1 MAKFGDLP
9 VETLS
14 HAVSLL
20 APPFYSDINLPSSD
34 LQPES
39 ESSEPEAGPST
50 SSASRYYP
58 SLDPPPFSG
67 STIAYQISQVS
78 KTCHVLLEA
87 SRPWLWESVDVQ
99 GGRGWLAIVNAL
111 TEEVVEDE
119 NGEGVKEDQRVSVPP
134 TPVALQES
142 TVPSSDSGL
151 GLSGTPPHAAIHSFP
166 VLSPTWTTPLTSSNL
181 IEGLPNPPTTKSI
194 LTSPSPIIP
203 QSKLRG
209 RSRSPRR
216 TIGFV
221 DQGIS
226 SVLEKRSPQPSP
238 TPIGLQRPPGL
249 AWPRRPSFTAGRRT
263 SLSNVNNRE
272 EDDEEEIEEHVKPQE
287 VLGKRSI
294 GFESSASGEAQR
306 AADRI
311 RILTPPK
318 PEPPGLPPAEEEH
331 WLNCNPELLPPPGPY
346 IRHLSFV
353 NFRTIGS
360 RRTQDEAV
368 RGRFVTGGR
377 LEGVLKVSRAYDL
390 IIS

>member
-1 MAKFGDLP
+1 MAPFRDLP

-20 APPFYSDINLPSSD
+20 APPFYADIKEEREREESD
-34 LQPES
+34 
-39 ESSEPEAGPST
+39 EPLSP
-50 SSASRYYP
+50 YYHRC
-58 SLDPPPFSG
+58 LDPPPFAG
-67 STIAYQISQVS
+67 AAITGQISQIA

-111 TEEVVEDE
+111 TEEVIDE
-119 NGEGVKEDQRVSVPP
+119 SEEADKPESAFITPSTSANVSALSTQTP
-134 TPVALQES
+134 TSRKDPFCATADVAEPLHP
-142 TVPSSDSGL
+142 TF
-151 GLSGTPPHAAIHSFP
+151 LSASPQTSFP
-166 VLSPTWTTPLTSSNL
+166 ILSPTWTSPLAPL
-181 IEGLPNPPTTKSI
+181 KVEGLPFHGVTTKSI
-194 LTSPSPIIP
+194 LTSPSPIILP
-203 QSKLRG
+203 SRLRG

-216 TIGFV
+216 SIGFA
-221 DQGIS
+221 DEGIQS
-226 SVLEKRSPQPSP
+226 ILARSVSN
-238 TPIGLQRPPGL
+238 PIGLQRPPGL

-272 EDDEEEIEEHVKPQE
+272 EDGMDHEDIGSYSEEPSFAN
-287 VLGKRSI
+287 GMDM
-294 GFESSASGEAQR
+294 ESEREGVSGS
-306 AADRI
+306 I
-311 RILTPPK
+311 RILTPPR

-360 RRTQDEAV
+360 GRSQEEAV

-377 LEGVLKVSRAYDL
+377 LEGFIKVS
-390 IIS
+390 SVQ